1 MTSTATQRNSK
12 VIASNPPITNG
23 VIVIWFWFLYR
34 LDEDE
39 TSERKPKQSEELV
52 RIICCSWGISQT
64 TLWQKAHSRL
74 GGAARP
80 GRTPSTVSLNLFL
93 ISGLHFCRNSQQFF
107 YDTVTVVHTFHPE
120 AV

>member
-64 TLWQKAHSRL
+64 TLWQKAHFE
-74 GGAARP
+74 ARGCRQTGP
-80 GRTPSTVSLNLFL
+80 NPLDMSLNLFL
-93 ISGLHFCRNSQQFF
+93 FSGLHLCRNSQQFSS
-107 YDTVTVVHTFHPE
+107 VIR
-120 AV
+120 

>member
-23 VIVIWFWFLYR
+23 VIVIWFWFLHR

-80 GRTPSTVSLNLFL
+80 GRTPLDSVTQPFLNQWFALLSQLATVFL
-93 ISGLHFCRNSQQFF
+93 
-107 YDTVTVVHTFHPE
+107 
-120 AV
+120 